1 MLCVCRERGSGA
13 IYDPRD
19 NVSDRVV
26 PVHADTGAVG
36 IWWPSVTSGITKLL
50 YRFTIL
56 YYLFYFYVTFRKD
69 IDSMESHVLFIV
81 SYCHLMIVGIQ
92 HSREII
98 VSFSQAKKLCY
109 RYLCVYVYITVS
121 D

>member
-1 MLCVCRERGSGA
+1 MKAVEAAFNQEKALVAAFSVIVQLCRLIVYSTRERGSGA

-92 HSREII
+92 G
-98 VSFSQAKKLCY
+98 K
-109 RYLCVYVYITVS
+109 
-121 D
+121 